1 MKKRPPGNVLA
12 GADGL
17 AIRKP
22 NNTNHA
28 LPARKPQPSF
38 QSIGDLSR
46 RVIGDLIRRH
56 VSESLEA

>member
-22 NNTNHA
+22 SNTNHA
-28 LPARKPQPSF
+28 LPARKPQSSF
-38 QSIGDLSR
+38 QSIGALSQQ
-46 RVIGDLIRRH
+46 VVSDLIRRQ
-56 VSESLEA
+56 VSEPLEA